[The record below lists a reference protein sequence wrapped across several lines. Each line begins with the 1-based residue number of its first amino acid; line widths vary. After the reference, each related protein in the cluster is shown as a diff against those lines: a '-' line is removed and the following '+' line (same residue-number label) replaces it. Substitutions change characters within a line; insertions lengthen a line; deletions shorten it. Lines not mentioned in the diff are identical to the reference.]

1 MTSLTN
7 TGLVVT
13 SLLTAALLPS
23 CGSAS
28 RAAPDPG
35 VAEEPPSL
43 PQGGQPEP
51 VSTPAQPKKEDA
63 GAAFAPGA
71 SPAGPFRCP
80 SGPFAAPVGPG
91 TAAARIAGL
100 PPSDAFNASGAT
112 RTNVEGAV
120 WSGDA
125 LYVSEFPFTETPP
138 SRVLKLDATGAVT
151 VALTDLGSN
160 GLAIDKAGN
169 LVFGNHKDGALS
181 RVPIAGG
188 TPTHL
193 ARSYEKRR
201 FNSPNDLAIR
211 SDGNIYFS
219 DPTWQA
225 PSPPP
230 QSKARVYR
238 LAPGASEVTVVAED
252 RSEPNGVTL
261 SADERTLYVSGMDGV
276 FSYPV
281 AANGSVGAG
290 KRLGGFSGQ
299 ADGLGMDCAGNL
311 YVTAGKRVA
320 VLSPA
325 GAEIAS
331 IAVPQAESVTNV
343 AFGGTDRQTLFIT
356 SMGVGNAR
364 GLFQTRV
371 GIPGL
376 PY

>member
-7 TGLVVT
+7 LGLVAT
-13 SLLTAALLPS
+13 SLLSAALLEG

-28 RAAPDPG
+28 RPSPESGAGAAPP
-35 VAEEPPSL
+35 VL
-43 PQGGQPEP
+43 PQGGRPEP
-51 VSTPAQPKKEDA
+51 GPAEPNNRDDA
-63 GAAFAPGA
+63 GAPFAPGA
-71 SPAGPFRCP
+71 SPPGPFRCP
-80 SGPFAAPVGPG
+80 DGPFPAPVSSG
-91 TAAARIAGL
+91 ASALRIPEV

-125 LYVSEFPFTETPP
+125 LYVSEFPFTPMPP
-138 SRVLKLDATGAVT
+138 SRVLKLDATGT
-151 VALTDLGSN
+151 VSVAFTDLGSN
-160 GLAIDKAGN
+160 GLAVDTAGN

-181 RVPIAGG
+181 RVPLTGG

-193 ARSYEKRR
+193 VRTYDKRR

-261 SADERTLYVSGMDGV
+261 SADERTLYVSGTDGV
-276 FSYPV
+276 FAYPV
-281 AANGSVGAG
+281 AANGNVEAG
-290 KRLGGFSGQ
+290 KRLSGFSGQ

-311 YVTAGKRVA
+311 YVTAGKRVV
-320 VLSPA
+320 VLSA
-325 GAEIAS
+325 EGAQVGS
-331 IAVPQAESVTNV
+331 ISVPQAESVTNV
-343 AFGGTDRQTLFIT
+343 AFGGSDRQTLFIT
-356 SMGVGNAR
+356 SMGVGNRR
-364 GLFQTRV
+364 GLFHVRV
-371 GIPGL
+371 AVPGL